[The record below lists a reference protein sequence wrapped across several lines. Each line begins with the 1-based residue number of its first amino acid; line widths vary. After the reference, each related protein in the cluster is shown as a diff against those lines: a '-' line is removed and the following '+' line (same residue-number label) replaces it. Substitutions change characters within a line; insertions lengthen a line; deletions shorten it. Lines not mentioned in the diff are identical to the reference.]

1 MGSSV
6 IRRSATLAVF
16 LALALGAPIAHAAH
30 TPGAT
35 VTIADKR
42 DPATF
47 EGSGDPD
54 VTPLVVLPNDD
65 VKPAAMEQLMD
76 VLNDTA
82 KAPVT
87 VVVTELRVLDY
98 FPERFEDKV
107 DPSVMAS
114 DAADWALVKELKVPT
129 DKNSIVCVFAGT
141 VNGKP
146 FKFTAQRA
154 YDLGFMTI
162 GVRGDKHYRAAVK
175 ETIDDVA
182 GQMMALAAQPDPAP
196 LEAQPTEPSSTPP

>member
-54 VTPLVVLPNDD
+54 VTPLVAECLPLLETLDID
-65 VKPAAMEQLMD
+65 ALFQHTL
-76 VLNDTA
+76 DTMIA
-82 KAPVT
+82 GLGAPP
-87 VVVTELRVLDY
+87 R
-98 FPERFEDKV
+98 
-107 DPSVMAS
+107 
-114 DAADWALVKELKVPT
+114 
-129 DKNSIVCVFAGT
+129 
-141 VNGKP
+141 
-146 FKFTAQRA
+146 RA
-154 YDLGFMTI
+154 RRRD
-162 GVRGDKHYRAAVK
+162 
-175 ETIDDVA
+175 
-182 GQMMALAAQPDPAP
+182 
-196 LEAQPTEPSSTPP
+196 